1 MDNNI
6 DDKME
11 GFEEQIAN
19 NMRYSLEDE
28 DVPRRRSFLDFT
40 SQRKTLILGG
50 IGVLLLIVLI
60 ALFFGGGDTLS
71 KKDLASFKAK
81 LEQLEDRLARFEG
94 VEIRVASLE
103 KKEKELEQSMAEA
116 ERSKKLLTQQYT
128 TLNQRLDSLQKVK
141 TLVPAKS
148 KALVAPQKKP
158 TTLGKK
164 RFHEVRSGDTLY
176 RIANKY
182 GISVEELCR
191 LNNISQNKIIQ
202 PGQKLVV
209 SPGSQK

>member
-6 DDKME
+6 DNEME
-11 GFEEQIAN
+11 GFEEQITN
-19 NMRYSLEDE
+19 NMRYNLEEE

-50 IGVLLLIVLI
+50 IGVLLLIVFI
-60 ALFFGGGDTLS
+60 ALFFGGGETLS
-71 KKDLASFKAK
+71 KKDLASFKAR
-81 LEQLEDRLARFEG
+81 LDQLEDRITRFEG

-103 KKEKELEQSMAEA
+103 KKEKDLEQSMAEA
-116 ERSKKLLTQQYT
+116 DRSKKLLTQQYT
-128 TLNQRLDSLQKVK
+128 TLNQRLDSLQKAK
-141 TLVPAKS
+141 TIIPAKS

-158 TTLGKK
+158 STLGKK
-164 RFHEVRSGDTLY
+164 RFHEVRTGDTLY

-182 GISVEELCR
+182 GISVKELCR

>member
-1 MDNNI
+1 MDNDI
-6 DDKME
+6 DNEME
-11 GFEEQIAN
+11 GFEGQIAN
-19 NMRYSLEDE
+19 NMKYSLEDE

-40 SQRKTLILGG
+40 SQQKPLILGG
-50 IGVLLLIVLI
+50 IGVLLMIVLI

-71 KKDLASFKAK
+71 KKDLASFKA
-81 LEQLEDRLARFEG
+81 RLDLLDKRLTRIEG
-94 VEIRVASLE
+94 VELRVTSLE

-116 ERSKKLLTQQYT
+116 DQSKRLLTQQYT
-128 TLNQRLDSLQKVK
+128 TLSQRLDSLQKEK
-141 TLVPAKS
+141 PLVPAKS
-148 KALVAPQKKP
+148 KALIAPKKKP
-158 TTLGKK
+158 TTLAKK

-191 LNNISQNKIIQ
+191 LNNIGQNAIIQ

-209 SPGSQK
+209 SQGSQK

>member
-6 DDKME
+6 DDEME

-19 NMRYSLEDE
+19 NLRYSLEDE
-28 DVPRRRSFLDFT
+28 DVSRRRSFIDFT
-40 SQRKTLILGG
+40 SQRKTLIFGG

-71 KKDLASFKAK
+71 KKDLVSLKAR
-81 LEQLEDRLARFEG
+81 LDSLEDRLTRFEG

-103 KKEKELEQSMAEA
+103 KKGEELEKSMAEA
-116 ERSKKLLTQQYT
+116 EKSKTFLTQEYT
-128 TLNQRLDSLQKVK
+128 ALNQRLDSLQKEK
-141 TLVPAKS
+141 ILVPPKS
-148 KALVAPQKKP
+148 KAQAPQKTP

-164 RFHEVRSGDTLY
+164 RFHEVRPGDTLY

-191 LNNISQNKIIQ
+191 LNNIGKNAIIQ

-209 SPGSQK
+209 SPGS

>member
-6 DDKME
+6 DNEME

-19 NMRYSLEDE
+19 NMRYNLEEE
-28 DVPRRRSFLDFT
+28 DVPRHKAFLDFT

-71 KKDLASFKAK
+71 KKDLASFKAR
-81 LEQLEDRLARFEG
+81 LDQLEDRLTRFEG
-94 VEIRVASLE
+94 VELRVSSLE

-116 ERSKKLLTQQYT
+116 DRSKKLLTQQYA
-128 TLNQRLDSLQKVK
+128 TLNQRLDSLQKEK
-141 TLVPAKS
+141 QLVPAKS
-148 KALVAPQKKP
+148 KALIAPQKKP

-182 GISVEELCR
+182 GISVKELCR
-191 LNNISQNKIIQ
+191 LNNIGQNKIIQ

>member
-1 MDNNI
+1 MDNDI
-6 DDKME
+6 DNEME

-19 NMRYSLEDE
+19 NMKYSLEDE

-40 SQRKTLILGG
+40 SQQKPLILGG
-50 IGVLLLIVLI
+50 IGVLLMIVLI

-71 KKDLASFKAK
+71 KKDLASFKA
-81 LEQLEDRLARFEG
+81 RLDLLDKRLTRIEG
-94 VEIRVASLE
+94 VELRVTSLE

-116 ERSKKLLTQQYT
+116 DQSKRLLTQQYT
-128 TLNQRLDSLQKVK
+128 TLNQRLDSLQKEK
-141 TLVPAKS
+141 PLVPAKS
-148 KALVAPQKKP
+148 KALIAPKKKP
-158 TTLGKK
+158 PTLGKK

-182 GISVEELCR
+182 DISVEELCR
-191 LNNISQNKIIQ
+191 INNIGQNAIIQ

-209 SPGSQK
+209 SQGSQK

>member
-1 MDNNI
+1 MDNDI
-6 DDKME
+6 DNKME
-11 GFEEQIAN
+11 GFEEQITN

-28 DVPRRRSFLDFT
+28 DVPRRKSFLDFT

-71 KKDLASFKAK
+71 KKDLASFKARFD
-81 LEQLEDRLARFEG
+81 QLEDRITRFEG
-94 VEIRVASLE
+94 VELRVASLE
-103 KKEKELEQSMAEA
+103 KKEQELEQSMAEA
-116 ERSKKLLTQQYT
+116 DRSKTLLTQQYT
-128 TLNQRLDSLQKVK
+128 TLNQRLDSLQKAK
-141 TLVPAKS
+141 TVVPAKS
-148 KALVAPQKKP
+148 KALAVSQKKL

-182 GISVEELCR
+182 GISVKELCR
-191 LNNISQNKIIQ
+191 LNNIGQNKIIQ

-209 SPGSQK
+209 SKGSKK

>member
-1 MDNNI
+1 MDDNNE
-6 DDKME
+6 ME

-19 NMRYSLEDE
+19 SMRYSLEDE
-28 DVPRRRSFLDFT
+28 DVPRNRAFLGFT

-60 ALFFGGGDTLS
+60 ALFFGGGDEVS
-71 KKDLASFKAK
+71 KKDLTFFKARLDL
-81 LEQLEDRLARFEG
+81 LEKRLAQFEG
-94 VEIRVASLE
+94 VELKVASLE
-103 KKEKELEQSMAEA
+103 KKEKELKQSIAEA
-116 ERSKKLLTQQYT
+116 DKSQRLLTEKYT
-128 TLNQRLDSLQKVK
+128 ALTQRLERLQKGK
-141 TLVPAKS
+141 ILVPAKS
-148 KALVAPQKKP
+148 KGPIATKKKP
-158 TTLGKK
+158 PTLGKN

-182 GISVEELCR
+182 GISVKELCR
-191 LNNISQNKIIQ
+191 LNNIGQNAIIQ

>member
-1 MDNNI
+1 MDNDI
-6 DDKME
+6 DNEME
-11 GFEEQIAN
+11 GFEEQITN

-40 SQRKTLILGG
+40 SQQKPLILGG

-71 KKDLASFKAK
+71 KKDLASFKAR
-81 LEQLEDRLARFEG
+81 LDQLEDRLTRFEG

-116 ERSKKLLTQQYT
+116 DTSKRLLTQQYT
-128 TLNQRLDSLQKVK
+128 ALNQRLDSLQKAKTPVSVK
-141 TLVPAKS
+141 R
-148 KALVAPQKKP
+148 KALIAPQKKP

-182 GISVEELCR
+182 GMSVEELCR
-191 LNNISQNKIIQ
+191 LNNIGQNKIIQ

-209 SPGSQK
+209 SSGSQK

>member
-1 MDNNI
+1 MDNDI
-6 DDKME
+6 DNEME

-28 DVPRRRSFLDFT
+28 GVPRHRSFLDFA
-40 SQRKTLILGG
+40 SQRKALILGG
-50 IGVLLLIVLI
+50 IGGLLLIVLI
-60 ALFFGGGDTLS
+60 ALFFGGGETLS
-71 KKDLASFKAK
+71 KKDIASFEAR
-81 LEQLEDRLARFEG
+81 LEQLEDKITRLEG
-94 VEIRVASLE
+94 VEMRLASLE

-116 ERSKKLLTQQYT
+116 DKSKMLLTQQYT
-128 TLNQRLDSLQKVK
+128 TLSQRLDSLQKGK
-141 TLVPAKS
+141 TPVPAKS
-148 KALVAPQKKP
+148 KAIIAPQKKP

-182 GISVEELCR
+182 GISVKELCR
-191 LNNISQNKIIQ
+191 LNNISQNAIIQ

-209 SPGSQK
+209 SSGSQK

>member
-1 MDNNI
+1 MDNDI
-6 DDKME
+6 DNKME
-11 GFEEQIAN
+11 GFEEQITN
-19 NMRYSLEDE
+19 DMRYSLDDE
-28 DVPRRRSFLDFT
+28 DVPRRKSFLDFT

-71 KKDLASFKAK
+71 KKDLASFKARFD
-81 LEQLEDRLARFEG
+81 QLEDRITRFEG
-94 VEIRVASLE
+94 VELRVASLE
-103 KKEKELEQSMAEA
+103 KKEQELEQSMAEA
-116 ERSKKLLTQQYT
+116 DRSKRLLTQQYT
-128 TLNQRLDSLQKVK
+128 TLNQRLESLQKAKKV
-141 TLVPAKS
+141 VPAKS
-148 KALVAPQKKP
+148 KALAVSQKKL

-182 GISVEELCR
+182 GISVKELSR
-191 LNNISQNKIIQ
+191 LNNIGQNTIIQ

-209 SPGSQK
+209 SKGSKK

>member
-1 MDNNI
+1 MDNNNE
-6 DDKME
+6 ME

-19 NMRYSLEDE
+19 NMRYNLEDE
-28 DVPRRRSFLDFT
+28 DVPRRRSFLDFS

-50 IGVLLLIVLI
+50 VGVVILIVLI
-60 ALFFGGGDTLS
+60 AVFFGGGDKLS
-71 KKDLASFKAK
+71 KKDLTSFKARLDL
-81 LEQLEDRLARFEG
+81 LEKRLTRFEG
-94 VEIRVASLE
+94 IELRVASIE

-116 ERSKKLLTQQYT
+116 DKSKKLVTQQYT
-128 TLNQRLDSLQKVK
+128 TLTQRLDRLQKGK

-148 KALVAPQKKP
+148 KAPIATQKKSP
-158 TTLGKK
+158 SLGKK

>member
-6 DDKME
+6 DNEME
-11 GFEEQIAN
+11 GFKEQITD
-19 NMRYSLEDE
+19 NMRYSLDDE
-28 DVPRRRSFLDFT
+28 DVSRHRAFLDFA

-60 ALFFGGGDTLS
+60 ALFFGGSDTLS
-71 KKDLASFKAK
+71 KKDLASFKAR
-81 LEQLEDRLARFEG
+81 LDQLEDRLTRFEG

-103 KKEKELEQSMAEA
+103 KKEKELEQSLAEA
-116 ERSKKLLTQQYT
+116 DRSKRLLTQQYT
-128 TLNQRLDSLQKVK
+128 TLNQRLDSLQKTK

-148 KALVAPQKKP
+148 KAPIAPKKKP
-158 TTLGKK
+158 PTLGKK
-164 RFHEVRSGDTLY
+164 RFHEVRPGDTLY

-182 GISVEELCR
+182 GISIEELCR

>member
-1 MDNNI
+1 MDNDI
-6 DDKME
+6 DNEME
-11 GFEEQIAN
+11 GFEEQITN

-40 SQRKTLILGG
+40 SQRKPLIIGG

-71 KKDLASFKAK
+71 KKDLASFKARFD
-81 LEQLEDRLARFEG
+81 QLEDRITRFEG

-103 KKEKELEQSMAEA
+103 KKEKELEQSLAEA
-116 ERSKKLLTQQYT
+116 ERSKSLLTQQYT
-128 TLNQRLDSLQKVK
+128 TLNQRFDSLQKAK
-141 TLVPAKS
+141 TPVSAKS
-148 KALVAPQKKP
+148 KTQAPQKKP
-158 TTLGKK
+158 TLTGKK
-164 RFHEVRSGDTLY
+164 RFHEVRPGDTLY

-182 GISVEELCR
+182 GISVKELCR
-191 LNNISQNKIIQ
+191 LNSIGQNAIIQ

-209 SPGSQK
+209 SQGSQK

>member
-6 DDKME
+6 DNEME
-11 GFEEQIAN
+11 GFEEQITD
-19 NMRYSLEDE
+19 NMRYSLDDE
-28 DVPRRRSFLDFT
+28 DVSRHRAFLDFA

-60 ALFFGGGDTLS
+60 ALFFGGSDTLS
-71 KKDLASFKAK
+71 KKDLASFKAR
-81 LEQLEDRLARFEG
+81 LDQLEDRLTRFEG

-103 KKEKELEQSMAEA
+103 KKEKELEQSLAEA
-116 ERSKKLLTQQYT
+116 DRSKRLLTQQYT
-128 TLNQRLDSLQKVK
+128 ALNQRLDSLQKGK
-141 TLVPAKS
+141 TPVPAKS
-148 KALVAPQKKP
+148 KTLIAPKKKP
-158 TTLGKK
+158 PTLGKK
-164 RFHEVRSGDTLY
+164 RFHEVRTGDTLY

-182 GISVEELCR
+182 GISVKELCR
-191 LNNISQNKIIQ
+191 LNNIGQNAIIQ

>member
-6 DDKME
+6 DNEME
-11 GFEEQIAN
+11 DFEEQITD

-28 DVPRRRSFLDFT
+28 DVPRHKAFLDFA
-40 SQRKTLILGG
+40 SQRKPLILAG

-71 KKDLASFKAK
+71 KKDLASFKAR
-81 LEQLEDRLARFEG
+81 LDQLEDRITRFEG

-103 KKEKELEQSMAEA
+103 KKEKELEQSLAEA
-116 ERSKKLLTQQYT
+116 ERSKSLLTQQYT
-128 TLNQRLDSLQKVK
+128 TLNQRFDSLQKAK
-141 TLVPAKS
+141 TPVSAKS
-148 KALVAPQKKP
+148 KAPIAPQKKP

-182 GISVEELCR
+182 GISVKELCR
-191 LNNISQNKIIQ
+191 LNNIGQNAIIQ

-209 SPGSQK
+209 SQGSQK